1 MTVQFRFLLKGGH
14 AIERAIFYMRGIG
27 PSEIALMDMYRGVVP
42 FIVLEVIALAMVM
55 IFPELALW
63 LPAKLLGIG

>member
-1 MTVQFRFLLKGGH
+1 MPRPMTP
-14 AIERAIFYMRGIG
+14 AIFNLRGIS
-27 PSEIALMDMYRGVVP
+27 PPEITLMDMYRGVVP

-63 LPAKLLGIG
+63 LPARLLGIG

>member
-1 MTVQFRFLLKGGH
+1 MPRPMTP
-14 AIERAIFYMRGIG
+14 AIFYLHGVSL
-27 PSEIALMDMYRGVVP
+27 PETTLMDMYRGVVP
-42 FIVLEVIALAMVM
+42 FIVLEIIALAKVM